1 MAIRKTRRQVVKSVA
16 AIGAIYAAGW
26 GQPPV
31 PVAAAEALP
40 ATTAPPA
47 PPAQPVQESAPRDQR
62 RAVSAPYPQGAHPE
76 DTRTY
81 LAALIRD
88 DPYCL
93 TVPAIEAFA
102 DTLAARFPGRD
113 PLQRSSAHMALLAY
127 MDGWL
132 VGYEAGYYPGIEEG
146 KDIVRLGLRDDADP
160 APLANTLDRLRRL
173 LADAERRAK
182 TATVYER
189 ERLLVMIDAAES
201 QCKFMVQCFDGSL
214 LGG

>member
-1 MAIRKTRRQVVKSVA
+1 MAIRKTRRQVVRDAA

-40 ATTAPPA
+40 TATALPA
-47 PPAQPVQESAPRDQR
+47 PPADLVQQAAPRDQQ
-62 RAVSAPYPQGAHPE
+62 RAVGAPYPQGPHPE

-93 TVPAIEAFA
+93 SVPAIDAFA
-102 DTLAARFPGRD
+102 DTLAARFPERD
-113 PLQRSSAHMALLAY
+113 PLHRGMAHMAMLAY

-132 VGYEAGYYPGIEEG
+132 AGYDHGYCSGIEEG
-146 KDIVRLGLRDDADP
+146 KDIVRLGLRDVADP
-160 APLANTLDRLRRL
+160 SPLAQTLVRLRRL
-173 LADAERRAK
+173 LADTERRSH
-182 TATVYER
+182 TATAYER
-189 ERLLVMIDAAES
+189 ERLVVMLDAAES
-201 QCKFMVQCFDGSL
+201 QCRFMVQCFDGSL